1 MISNICYAVVF
12 LIESLIS
19 FYYFDFKFRR
29 RISKKFIPISILL
42 SGLVLY
48 TINFIEVPL
57 INAVC
62 FYVCNFIVLE
72 ICYNANIKSAIFTNF
87 ILLFLMIITE
97 LIVIFPFSVVFHFGL
112 FENQSDA
119 FILIIQAIIS
129 KLLYFIFIWCILKF
143 SEKESKST
151 GSKFSILLCFLPI
164 ASIILMYTNVYLC
177 TAYSVN
183 NNFKIAIIIGNIL
196 ILLSNIIVFY
206 LHETTIKINRK
217 YTQILL
223 EYQQEKD
230 TIDYYDLLREQNE
243 NSKILIHDIT
253 KHLNTIQ
260 QLSENKD
267 SNISQYISDIVAD
280 FSVMNP
286 IDYCNNPTVSLITHR
301 YYEICKKNSINFT
314 ISIKNANID
323 FMKEHDITAL
333 LDNLLENAVESAL
346 MTNDK
351 FIDFSISTR
360 NSNFVIIK
368 ISNSCNKKPKY
379 INGILVSSKTTSSM
393 HGIGTRSIKRVVEKY
408 NGNLEMKYDSDTNTF
423 TSTIGINSNLQTN
436 QQP

>member
-19 FYYFDFKFRR
+19 FYYFDFKFKR

-48 TINFIEVPL
+48 IINLIEIPL

-62 FYVCNFIVLE
+62 FYVCNFIILR
-72 ICYNANIKSAIFTNF
+72 ICYNSSIKSGIFANF
-87 ILLFLMIITE
+87 VLLFLMIITE
-97 LIVIFPFSVVFHFGL
+97 LIVILPFSVVSRFSL
-112 FENQSDA
+112 FESRSDA
-119 FILIIQAIIS
+119 FILIIQAIMS
-129 KLLYFIFIWCILKF
+129 KLLYFIFIWGVLKF
-143 SEKESKST
+143 TEKEYKST

-164 ASIILMYTNVYLC
+164 ASIILMCTNVYLC
-177 TAYSVN
+177 TFYSVN

-223 EYQQEKD
+223 DYQQEKN

-253 KHLNTIQ
+253 KHLKTIQ

-267 SNISQYISDIVAD
+267 SNISKYISEIVAD
-280 FSVMNP
+280 YSVMNP
-286 IDYCNNPTVSLITHR
+286 IDYCNNSVVNLITHR
-301 YYEICKKNSINFT
+301 YYEICRKNNIIFT
-314 ISIKNANID
+314 ININNTSLD
-323 FMKEHDITAL
+323 FMREYDITAL
-333 LDNLLENAVESAL
+333 LDNLLENAIESAL
-346 MTNDK
+346 LTNDK
-351 FIDFSISTR
+351 FIDFSICKR

-368 ISNSCNKKPKY
+368 ISNSCDRKPKY
-379 INGILVSSKTTSSM
+379 INNILVSSKNAPGM
-393 HGIGTRSIKRVVEKY
+393 HGIGTRSIKRVVAKY
-408 NGNLEMKYDSDTNTF
+408 NGNLEMKYDNDTKTF
-423 TSTIGINSNLQTN
+423 TSVIGINSNLPSNNQT
-436 QQP
+436 

>member
-1 MISNICYAVVF
+1 MISNICYAIVF

-19 FYYFDFKFRR
+19 FYYFSFKFERK
-29 RISKKFIPISILL
+29 ISRNLFPIFILL
-42 SGLVLY
+42 SGLILY
-48 TINFIEVPL
+48 AINFIEAPP

-62 FYVCNFIVLE
+62 FYACNFIVLK
-72 ICYNANIKSAIFTNF
+72 ICYNTNIKSGIFANF
-87 ILLFLMIITE
+87 VLLFLMIISE
-97 LIVIFPFSVVFHFGL
+97 LIVVFSFSVVSRFSL
-112 FENQSDA
+112 FESRSDA
-119 FILIIQAIIS
+119 FILIIQAIMS
-129 KLLYFIFIWCILKF
+129 KLLYFIFIWGVLKF

-151 GSKFSILLCFLPI
+151 DSKFSILLCFLPI
-164 ASIILMYTNVYLC
+164 ASIILMCTNVYLC
-177 TAYSVN
+177 TFYSVN

-223 EYQQEKD
+223 DYQQEKN

-253 KHLNTIQ
+253 KHLKTIQ

-267 SNISQYISDIVAD
+267 SNIAQYISEIVND
-280 FSVMNP
+280 FSIMNP
-286 IDYCNNPTVSLITHR
+286 IDYCNNPTVNLITHR
-301 YYEICKKNSINFT
+301 YYEICKKNNINFT

-323 FMKEHDITAL
+323 FIKGHDITAL

-346 MTNDK
+346 MTNEK

-379 INGILVSSKTTSSM
+379 IDGTLVSSKSTSGM

-408 NGNLEMKYDSDTNTF
+408 NGNLEMKFDSNTNTF
-423 TSTIGINSNLQTN
+423 TSTIGINSNIQNSNQT
-436 QQP
+436 

>member
-19 FYYFDFKFRR
+19 FYYFDFKFKR

-48 TINFIEVPL
+48 IINLIEIPL

-62 FYVCNFIVLE
+62 FYVCNFIILR
-72 ICYNANIKSAIFTNF
+72 ICYNSSIKSGIFANF
-87 ILLFLMIITE
+87 VLLFLMIITE
-97 LIVIFPFSVVFHFGL
+97 LIVILPFSVVSRFSL
-112 FENQSDA
+112 FESRSDA
-119 FILIIQAIIS
+119 FILIIQAIMS
-129 KLLYFIFIWCILKF
+129 KLLYFIFIWGVLKF
-143 SEKESKST
+143 TEKEYKST

-164 ASIILMYTNVYLC
+164 ASIILMCTNVYLC
-177 TAYSVN
+177 TTYSVN

-223 EYQQEKD
+223 DYQQEKN

-253 KHLNTIQ
+253 KHLKTIQ

-267 SNISQYISDIVAD
+267 SNISKYISEIVAD
-280 FSVMNP
+280 YSVMNP
-286 IDYCNNPTVSLITHR
+286 IDYCNNSVVNLITHR
-301 YYEICKKNSINFT
+301 YYEICRKNNIIFT
-314 ISIKNANID
+314 ININNTNLD
-323 FMKEHDITAL
+323 FMKEYDITAL
-333 LDNLLENAVESAL
+333 LDNLLENAIESAL
-346 MTNDK
+346 LTNDK
-351 FIDFSISTR
+351 FIDFSICKR

-368 ISNSCNKKPKY
+368 ISNSCDRKPKY
-379 INGILVSSKTTSSM
+379 INNILVSSKNAPGM
-393 HGIGTRSIKRVVEKY
+393 HGIGTRSIKRVVAKY
-408 NGNLEMKYDSDTNTF
+408 NGNLEMKYDNDTKTF
-423 TSTIGINSNLQTN
+423 TSVIGINSNLPSNN
-436 QQP
+436 QS

>member
-12 LIESLIS
+12 LIESFIS
-19 FYYFDFKFRR
+19 FYYFDFKFKR
-29 RISKKFIPISILL
+29 RISIKFIPISILL

-48 TINFIEVPL
+48 IINLIEIPL

-62 FYVCNFIVLE
+62 FYVCNFIILR
-72 ICYNANIKSAIFTNF
+72 ICYNSNIKSGIFANF
-87 ILLFLMIITE
+87 ILLFLIIITE
-97 LIVIFPFSVVFHFGL
+97 LIVIFPFSVVFRFSL
-112 FENQSDA
+112 FESQSDA
-119 FILIIQAIIS
+119 FILIIQAIMS
-129 KLLYFIFIWCILKF
+129 KLLYFIFIWSVLKF

-164 ASIILMYTNVYLC
+164 ASIILMCTNVYLC
-177 TAYSVN
+177 TFYSVN

-223 EYQQEKD
+223 DYQQEKN

-253 KHLNTIQ
+253 KHLKTIQ

-267 SNISQYISDIVAD
+267 SNISKYISEIVAD
-280 FSVMNP
+280 YSVMNP
-286 IDYCNNPTVSLITHR
+286 IDYCNNPTVNLITHR
-301 YYEICKKNSINFT
+301 YYEICRKNNIIFT
-314 ISIKNANID
+314 ININNTSLD
-323 FMKEHDITAL
+323 FMREYDITAL
-333 LDNLLENAVESAL
+333 LDNLLENAIESAL
-346 MTNDK
+346 LTNDK
-351 FIDFSISTR
+351 FIDFSICTR

-368 ISNSCNKKPKY
+368 ISNSCYRKPKY
-379 INGILVSSKTTSSM
+379 INNILVSSKSTPGM
-393 HGIGTRSIKRVVEKY
+393 HGIGTRSIKRVVAKY
-408 NGNLEMKYDSDTNTF
+408 NGNLEMKYDNDTKTF
-423 TSTIGINSNLQTN
+423 TSVIGINSNLPSNN
-436 QQP
+436 QS

>member
-19 FYYFDFKFRR
+19 FYYFDFKFKR

-48 TINFIEVPL
+48 IINLIEIPL

-62 FYVCNFIVLE
+62 FYVCNFIILR
-72 ICYNANIKSAIFTNF
+72 ICYNSSIKSGIFANF
-87 ILLFLMIITE
+87 VLLFLMIITE
-97 LIVIFPFSVVFHFGL
+97 LIVILPFSVVSRFSL
-112 FENQSDA
+112 FESRSDA
-119 FILIIQAIIS
+119 FILIIQAIMS
-129 KLLYFIFIWCILKF
+129 KLLYFIFIWGVLKF
-143 SEKESKST
+143 TEKEYKST

-164 ASIILMYTNVYLC
+164 ASIILMCTNVYLC
-177 TAYSVN
+177 TTYSVN

-223 EYQQEKD
+223 DYQQEKN

-253 KHLNTIQ
+253 KYLKTIQ
-260 QLSENKD
+260 QLSESKD
-267 SNISQYISDIVAD
+267 SNISKYISEIVAD
-280 FSVMNP
+280 YSVMNP
-286 IDYCNNPTVSLITHR
+286 IDYCNNSVVNLITHR
-301 YYEICKKNSINFT
+301 YYEICRKNNIIFT
-314 ISIKNANID
+314 ININNTNLD
-323 FMKEHDITAL
+323 FMKEYDITAL
-333 LDNLLENAVESAL
+333 LDNLLENAIESAL
-346 MTNDK
+346 LTNDK
-351 FIDFSISTR
+351 FIDFSICKR

-368 ISNSCNKKPKY
+368 ISNSCDRKPKY
-379 INGILVSSKTTSSM
+379 INNILVSSKNTPGM
-393 HGIGTRSIKRVVEKY
+393 HGIGTRSIKRVVAKY
-408 NGNLEMKYDSDTNTF
+408 NGNLEMKYDNDTKTF
-423 TSTIGINSNLQTN
+423 TSVIGINSNLPSNN
-436 QQP
+436 QS

>member
-19 FYYFDFKFRR
+19 FYYFDFKFKR

-48 TINFIEVPL
+48 IIDLIEIPL

-62 FYVCNFIVLE
+62 FYVCNFIILR
-72 ICYNANIKSAIFTNF
+72 ICYNSSIKSGIFANF
-87 ILLFLMIITE
+87 VLLFLMIITE
-97 LIVIFPFSVVFHFGL
+97 LIVILPFSVVSRFSL
-112 FENQSDA
+112 FESRSDA
-119 FILIIQAIIS
+119 FILIIQAIMS
-129 KLLYFIFIWCILKF
+129 KLLYFIFIWGVLKF
-143 SEKESKST
+143 TEKEYKST

-164 ASIILMYTNVYLC
+164 ASIILMCTNVYLC
-177 TAYSVN
+177 TTYSVN

-223 EYQQEKD
+223 DYQQEKN

-253 KHLNTIQ
+253 KHLKTIQ
-260 QLSENKD
+260 QLSESKD
-267 SNISQYISDIVAD
+267 SNISKYISEIVAD
-280 FSVMNP
+280 YSVMNP
-286 IDYCNNPTVSLITHR
+286 IDYCNNSVVNLITHR
-301 YYEICKKNSINFT
+301 YYEICRKNNIIFT
-314 ISIKNANID
+314 ININNTNLD
-323 FMKEHDITAL
+323 FMKEYDITAL
-333 LDNLLENAVESAL
+333 LDNLLENAIESAL
-346 MTNDK
+346 LTNDK
-351 FIDFSISTR
+351 FIDFSICKR

-368 ISNSCNKKPKY
+368 ISNSCDRKPKY
-379 INGILVSSKTTSSM
+379 INNILVSSKNAPGM
-393 HGIGTRSIKRVVEKY
+393 HGIGTRSIKRVVAKY
-408 NGNLEMKYDSDTNTF
+408 NGNLEMKYDNDTKTF
-423 TSTIGINSNLQTN
+423 TSVIGINSNLPSNN
-436 QQP
+436 QS

>member
-19 FYYFDFKFRR
+19 FYYFDFKFKR

-48 TINFIEVPL
+48 IINLIEIPL

-62 FYVCNFIVLE
+62 FYVCNFIILR
-72 ICYNANIKSAIFTNF
+72 ICYNSSIKSGIFANF
-87 ILLFLMIITE
+87 VLLFLMIITE
-97 LIVIFPFSVVFHFGL
+97 LIVILPFSVVSRFSL
-112 FENQSDA
+112 FESRSDA
-119 FILIIQAIIS
+119 FILIIQAIMS
-129 KLLYFIFIWCILKF
+129 KLLYFFFIWGVLKF
-143 SEKESKST
+143 TEKEYKST

-164 ASIILMYTNVYLC
+164 ASIILMCTNVYLC
-177 TAYSVN
+177 TTYSVN

-223 EYQQEKD
+223 DYQQEKN

-253 KHLNTIQ
+253 KHLKTIQ
-260 QLSENKD
+260 QLSESKD
-267 SNISQYISDIVAD
+267 SNISKYISEIVAD
-280 FSVMNP
+280 YSVMNP
-286 IDYCNNPTVSLITHR
+286 IDYCNNSVVNLITHR
-301 YYEICKKNSINFT
+301 YYEICRKNNIIFT
-314 ISIKNANID
+314 ININNTNLD
-323 FMKEHDITAL
+323 FMKEYDITAL
-333 LDNLLENAVESAL
+333 LDNLLENAIESAL
-346 MTNDK
+346 LTNDK
-351 FIDFSISTR
+351 FIDFSICKR

-368 ISNSCNKKPKY
+368 ISNSCDRKPKY
-379 INGILVSSKTTSSM
+379 INNILVSSKNAPGM
-393 HGIGTRSIKRVVEKY
+393 HGIGTRSIKRVVAKY
-408 NGNLEMKYDSDTNTF
+408 NGNLEMKYDNDTKTF
-423 TSTIGINSNLQTN
+423 TSVIGINSNLPSNN
-436 QQP
+436 QS

>member
-19 FYYFDFKFRR
+19 FYYFDFKFKR

-48 TINFIEVPL
+48 IINLIEIPL

-62 FYVCNFIVLE
+62 FYVCNFIILR
-72 ICYNANIKSAIFTNF
+72 ICYNSSIKSGIFANF
-87 ILLFLMIITE
+87 VLLFLMIITE
-97 LIVIFPFSVVFHFGL
+97 LIVILPFSVVSRFSL
-112 FENQSDA
+112 FESRSDA
-119 FILIIQAIIS
+119 FILIIQAIMS
-129 KLLYFIFIWCILKF
+129 KLLYFIFIWGVLKF
-143 SEKESKST
+143 TEKEYKST

-164 ASIILMYTNVYLC
+164 ASIILMCTNVYLC
-177 TAYSVN
+177 TTYSVN

-223 EYQQEKD
+223 DYQQEKN

-253 KHLNTIQ
+253 KHLKTIQ
-260 QLSENKD
+260 QLSESKD
-267 SNISQYISDIVAD
+267 SNISKYISEIVAD
-280 FSVMNP
+280 YSVMNP
-286 IDYCNNPTVSLITHR
+286 IDYCNNSVVNLITHR
-301 YYEICKKNSINFT
+301 YYEICRKNNIIFT
-314 ISIKNANID
+314 ININNTNLD
-323 FMKEHDITAL
+323 FMKEYDITAL
-333 LDNLLENAVESAL
+333 LDNLLENTIESAL
-346 MTNDK
+346 LTNDK
-351 FIDFSISTR
+351 FIDFSICKR

-368 ISNSCNKKPKY
+368 ISNSCDRKPKY
-379 INGILVSSKTTSSM
+379 INNILVSSKNTPGM
-393 HGIGTRSIKRVVEKY
+393 HGIGTRSIKRVVAKY
-408 NGNLEMKYDSDTNTF
+408 NGNLEMKYDNDTKTF
-423 TSTIGINSNLQTN
+423 TSVIGINSNLPSNN
-436 QQP
+436 QS

>member
-12 LIESLIS
+12 LIESFIS
-19 FYYFDFKFRR
+19 FYYFDFKFKR

-62 FYVCNFIVLE
+62 FYVCNFIILR
-72 ICYNANIKSAIFTNF
+72 ICYNSNIKSGIFANF

-97 LIVIFPFSVVFHFGL
+97 LIVIFPFSVVFRFSL
-112 FENQSDA
+112 FESQSDA
-119 FILIIQAIIS
+119 FILIIQAIMS
-129 KLLYFIFIWCILKF
+129 KLLYFIFIWSVLKF

-151 GSKFSILLCFLPI
+151 DSKFSILLCFLPI
-164 ASIILMYTNVYLC
+164 ASIILMCTNVYLC

-223 EYQQEKD
+223 DYQQEKN

-253 KHLNTIQ
+253 KHLKTIQ

-267 SNISQYISDIVAD
+267 SNISKYISEIVAD
-280 FSVMNP
+280 YSVMNP
-286 IDYCNNPTVSLITHR
+286 IDYCNNSVVNLITHR
-301 YYEICKKNSINFT
+301 YYEICRKNNIIFT
-314 ISIKNANID
+314 ININNTNLD
-323 FMKEHDITAL
+323 FMKEYDITAL
-333 LDNLLENAVESAL
+333 LDNLLENAIESAL
-346 MTNDK
+346 LTNDK
-351 FIDFSISTR
+351 FIDFSICTR

-368 ISNSCNKKPKY
+368 ISNSCYRKPKY
-379 INGILVSSKTTSSM
+379 INNILVSSKSTPGM
-393 HGIGTRSIKRVVEKY
+393 HGIGTRSIKRVVAKY
-408 NGNLEMKYDSDTNTF
+408 NGNLEMKYDNDTKTF
-423 TSTIGINSNLQTN
+423 TSVIGINSNLPSNN
-436 QQP
+436 QS

>member
-19 FYYFDFKFRR
+19 FYYFDFKFKR

-48 TINFIEVPL
+48 IINLIEIPL

-62 FYVCNFIVLE
+62 FYVCNFIILR
-72 ICYNANIKSAIFTNF
+72 ICYNSSIKSGIFANF
-87 ILLFLMIITE
+87 VLLFLMIITE
-97 LIVIFPFSVVFHFGL
+97 LIVILPFSVVSRFSL
-112 FENQSDA
+112 FESRSDA
-119 FILIIQAIIS
+119 FILIIQAIMS
-129 KLLYFIFIWCILKF
+129 KLLYFIFIWGVLKF
-143 SEKESKST
+143 TEKEYKST

-164 ASIILMYTNVYLC
+164 ASIILMCTNVYLC
-177 TAYSVN
+177 TTYSVN

-223 EYQQEKD
+223 DYQQEKN

-253 KHLNTIQ
+253 KHLKTIQ

-267 SNISQYISDIVAD
+267 SNISKYISEIVAD
-280 FSVMNP
+280 YSVMNP
-286 IDYCNNPTVSLITHR
+286 IDYCNNSVVNLITHR
-301 YYEICKKNSINFT
+301 YYEICRKNNIIFT
-314 ISIKNANID
+314 ININNTSLD
-323 FMKEHDITAL
+323 FMREYDITVL
-333 LDNLLENAVESAL
+333 LDNLLENAIESAL
-346 MTNDK
+346 LTNDK
-351 FIDFSISTR
+351 FIDFSICTR

-368 ISNSCNKKPKY
+368 ISNSCYRKPKY
-379 INGILVSSKTTSSM
+379 INNILVSSKSTPGM
-393 HGIGTRSIKRVVEKY
+393 HGIGTRSIKRVVAKY
-408 NGNLEMKYDSDTNTF
+408 NGNLEMKYDNDTKTF
-423 TSTIGINSNLQTN
+423 TSVIGINSNLPSNN
-436 QQP
+436 QS

>member
-19 FYYFDFKFRR
+19 FYYFDFKFKR

-48 TINFIEVPL
+48 IINLIEIPL

-62 FYVCNFIVLE
+62 FYVCNFIILR
-72 ICYNANIKSAIFTNF
+72 ICYNSSIKSGIFANF
-87 ILLFLMIITE
+87 VLLFLMIITE
-97 LIVIFPFSVVFHFGL
+97 LIVILPFSVVSRFSL
-112 FENQSDA
+112 FESRSDA
-119 FILIIQAIIS
+119 FILIIQAIMS
-129 KLLYFIFIWCILKF
+129 KLLYFIFIWGVLKF
-143 SEKESKST
+143 TEKEYKST

-164 ASIILMYTNVYLC
+164 ASIILMCTNVYLC
-177 TAYSVN
+177 TTYSVN

-223 EYQQEKD
+223 DYQQEKN

-253 KHLNTIQ
+253 KHLKTIQ
-260 QLSENKD
+260 QLSESKD
-267 SNISQYISDIVAD
+267 SNISKYISEIVAD
-280 FSVMNP
+280 YSVMNP
-286 IDYCNNPTVSLITHR
+286 IDYCNNSVVNLITHR
-301 YYEICKKNSINFT
+301 YYEICRKNNIIFT
-314 ISIKNANID
+314 ININNTNLD
-323 FMKEHDITAL
+323 FMKEYDITAL
-333 LDNLLENAVESAL
+333 LDNLLENAIESAL
-346 MTNDK
+346 LTNDK
-351 FIDFSISTR
+351 FIDFSICKR

-368 ISNSCNKKPKY
+368 ISNSCDRKPKY
-379 INGILVSSKTTSSM
+379 INNILVSSKNAPGM
-393 HGIGTRSIKRVVEKY
+393 HGIGTRSIKRVVAKY
-408 NGNLEMKYDSDTNTF
+408 NGNLEMKYDNDTKTF
-423 TSTIGINSNLQTN
+423 TSVIGINSNLPSNN
-436 QQP
+436 QS

>member
-19 FYYFDFKFRR
+19 FYYFDFKFKR

-48 TINFIEVPL
+48 IINLIEIPL

-62 FYVCNFIVLE
+62 FYVCNFIILR
-72 ICYNANIKSAIFTNF
+72 ICYNSSIKSGIFANF
-87 ILLFLMIITE
+87 VLLFLMIITE
-97 LIVIFPFSVVFHFGL
+97 LIVILPFSVVSRFSL
-112 FENQSDA
+112 FESRSDA
-119 FILIIQAIIS
+119 FILIIQAIMS
-129 KLLYFIFIWCILKF
+129 KLLYFIFIWGVLKF
-143 SEKESKST
+143 TEKEYKST

-164 ASIILMYTNVYLC
+164 ASIILMCTNVYLC
-177 TAYSVN
+177 TTYSVN

-223 EYQQEKD
+223 DYQQEKN

-253 KHLNTIQ
+253 KHLKTIQ
-260 QLSENKD
+260 QLSESKD
-267 SNISQYISDIVAD
+267 SNISKYISEIVAD
-280 FSVMNP
+280 YSVMNP
-286 IDYCNNPTVSLITHR
+286 IDYCNNSVVNLITHR
-301 YYEICKKNSINFT
+301 YYEICRKNNIIFT
-314 ISIKNANID
+314 ININNTNLD
-323 FMKEHDITAL
+323 FMKEYDITAL
-333 LDNLLENAVESAL
+333 LDNLLENAIESAL
-346 MTNDK
+346 LTNDK
-351 FIDFSISTR
+351 FIDFSICKR

-368 ISNSCNKKPKY
+368 ISNSCDRKPKY
-379 INGILVSSKTTSSM
+379 INNILVSSKNAPGM
-393 HGIGTRSIKRVVEKY
+393 HGIGTRSIKRVVAKY
-408 NGNLEMKYDSDTNTF
+408 NGNLEMKYDNDTKTF
-423 TSTIGINSNLQTN
+423 TSVIGMNSNLPSNN
-436 QQP
+436 QS

>member
-19 FYYFDFKFRR
+19 FYYFSFKFERK
-29 RISKKFIPISILL
+29 ISRNLIPIFILL
-42 SGLVLY
+42 SGLILY
-48 TINFIEVPL
+48 AINFIEAPP

-62 FYVCNFIVLE
+62 FYACNFIVLK
-72 ICYNANIKSAIFTNF
+72 ICYNTNIKSAIFANF
-87 ILLFLMIITE
+87 ILLFLMIISE
-97 LIVIFPFSVVFHFGL
+97 LIVVFSFSVVFHFSL
-112 FENQSDA
+112 FESQSDA

-151 GSKFSILLCFLPI
+151 GSKFSLLLCVLPM
-164 ASIILMYTNVYLC
+164 ASIILMHTNVYLC
-177 TAYSVN
+177 TFYSVN
-183 NNFKIAIIIGNIL
+183 DNYKIAIIIGNIL

-223 EYQQEKD
+223 DYQQEKN

-253 KHLNTIQ
+253 KHLKTIQ
-260 QLSENKD
+260 QLSEDKD
-267 SNISQYISDIVAD
+267 SNIAQYISEIVND
-280 FSVMNP
+280 FSIMNP
-286 IDYCNNPTVSLITHR
+286 IDYCNNPTVNLITHR
-301 YYEICKKNSINFT
+301 YYEICKKNNINFT
-314 ISIKNANID
+314 ISIKNANLD

-346 MTNDK
+346 LTDDK
-351 FIDFSISTR
+351 FIDFSICTR

-368 ISNSCNKKPKY
+368 ISNSCYKKPKY
-379 INGILVSSKTTSSM
+379 IDGTFVSSKSTSGM

-408 NGNLEMKYDSDTNTF
+408 NGNLEMKFESNTNTF
-423 TSTIGINSNLQTN
+423 TSTIGINSNIQNSNQT
-436 QQP
+436 